1 MDALLEFA
9 LYFVAIAGIYGML
22 ALSLNLQAGVT
33 GLLNF
38 GQVAFFGIGAYATG
52 IAALLGAHWIVG
64 FLVGQALAVL
74 FGLLLG
80 RIGRTLSADYWAIV
94 TLAGA
99 ETLRLVVN
107 NQTDLTGG
115 PQGIGGIAGPFD
127 LLPEGSQGVAW
138 LVLCLGLLTV
148 SYVIAERLTGMQFGR
163 VLRLI
168 REQPHVA
175 QSLGYDVTRKKMVVL
190 AVSGAMAAAGGCLY
204 TLYISFIGPG
214 QLLPMETFLVFTMLI
229 LGGMG
234 NNKGAVLGALVVQL
248 LYTTARFLKDVLP
261 IPDESASSIRILI
274 VGLVLV
280 VFLLWRPDGL
290 LAERPRR
297 IHAPN

>member
-1 MDALLEFA
+1 MLEFL
-9 LYFVAIAGIYGML
+9 LYFLAIAAIYGML
-22 ALSLNLQAGVT
+22 ALSLNLQAGVS

-38 GQVAFFGIGAYATG
+38 GQVAFFGIGAYAIG
-52 IAALLGAHWIVG
+52 ITALAGGHWILG
-64 FLVGQALAVL
+64 FLVGQVLAVP

-99 ETLRLVVN
+99 ETLRLFVT

-127 LLPEGSQGVAW
+127 LLPEGAQGVAW
-138 LVLCLGLLTV
+138 LVLCIGVLAV
-148 SYVIAERLTGMQFGR
+148 SYLVAERLTGLQFGR

-175 QSLGYDVTRKKMVVL
+175 ESLGYNVTRKKMVVL
-190 AVSGAMAAAGGCLY
+190 AVSGAMAAAAGSLY

-214 QLLPMETFLVFTMLI
+214 QLLPIETFLVFTMLI

-248 LYTTARFLKDVLP
+248 LYTAARFLKDVLP
-261 IPDESASSIRILI
+261 IPDDSASSIRILI

-280 VFLLWRPDGL
+280 AFLLWRPDGL

-297 IHAPN
+297 IRAPN